1 MTFIA
6 IQDHLDPRLEHYRLV
21 QDRDRTTPSAR
32 AGLFIGETAVVIQA
46 MLRVRGCTMSIL
58 AAERHEERVRELIA
72 QSPES
77 DSPPDVFLVP
87 DRIVEPLT
95 GFNLHRGLLAVGRRP
110 AARTLES
117 FVPPPGLGAL
127 LLCVES
133 VNNMDNIG
141 QLFRVAAAFGCCGA
155 LLSQDCHD
163 PFYRKSLR
171 VSCGCALTLPH
182 ARSQEF
188 VSDLTRLRR
197 EHGFTVIG
205 ATGSGETTLAE
216 LPDVTRDPL
225 LRTALVVGA
234 EFAGLSAEALRAC
247 CLRARIPMALQV
259 DSLNV
264 ATAAAVFLS
273 RLGPVLQR

>member
-1 MTFIA
+1 MTFASIH
-6 IQDHLDPRLEHYRLV
+6 DHSDPRLEPYRLV
-21 QDRDRTTPSAR
+21 QDRDRSSPAGR

-46 MLRVRGCTMSIL
+46 MLRVPQCTVSVL
-58 AAERHEERVRELIA
+58 AAERHEERVRQLIA

-77 DSPPDVFLVP
+77 SSPPDVFLVP

-110 AARTLES
+110 DARSLAS
-117 FVPPPGLGAL
+117 FIPPPERSAL

-171 VSCGCALTLPH
+171 VSCGCALSLPH

-188 VSDLTRLRR
+188 VTDLTGLRE
-197 EHGFTVIG
+197 EHRFTVIG
-205 ATGSGETTLAE
+205 ATGSGQTTLTE
-216 LPDVTRDPL
+216 LSEMSTETGA
-225 LRTALVVGA
+225 RTALVVGA
-234 EFAGLSAEALRAC
+234 EFSGLSAEALREC
-247 CLRARIPMALQV
+247 SLRARIPMAPQV

-273 RLGPVLQR
+273 RLNPALQR